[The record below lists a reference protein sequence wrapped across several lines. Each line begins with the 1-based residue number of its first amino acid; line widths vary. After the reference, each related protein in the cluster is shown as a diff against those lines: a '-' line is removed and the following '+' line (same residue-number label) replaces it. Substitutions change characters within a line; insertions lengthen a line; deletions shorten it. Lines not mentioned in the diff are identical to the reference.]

1 MPNIDDVLGDID
13 LNFENTVAKLL
24 ELIAIPSISSEPS
37 GEADIAR
44 AADWLK
50 HELDAI
56 DLPAEIVATKGHPV
70 VLARS
75 MATSNAE
82 HPRLLFYGHYD
93 VQPVGDPAQ
102 WTHAPFEPR
111 VIEEDGVHRFYGRG
125 SSDSKSQLWTF
136 IEALRA
142 WRAVHGEFPA
152 HVTVLL
158 EGEEECGSPSL
169 PDFIESRRSDLEC
182 DVAFIC
188 DAEMWS
194 PSQPAITTQL
204 KGLVHERV
212 TIFAPNPD
220 LHSGHYGA
228 VAANPIRILSTIL
241 AGLHDE
247 KGKVTIEGFY
257 EGVDDIPQSV
267 REQWAELAKERSL
280 IGDVDLTGG
289 VAEEGYSSLE
299 AMWGRPT
306 VDINGITGGNQ
317 GPGERS
323 VLPGSAT
330 SRLSF
335 RLVAGQKPETIRQR
349 FRSHVEA
356 RLPQGCKVE
365 FEGSGGSSAV
375 VLSQDSRFL
384 KASSRGLEGEWG
396 TPAVLRGTGG
406 AIPLVEQFSR
416 NLRAECVV
424 IGFILPSDAIHAPDE
439 RYDTKRLRKGVRSW
453 VRIFEQI
460 RRTQGADC
468 GG

>member
-1 MPNIDDVLGDID
+1 MPNRDDTLDDID
-13 LNFENTVAKLL
+13 RNFDVAISKLI

-37 GEADIAR
+37 GEGDIAR
-44 AADWLK
+44 AAGWLK
-50 HELDAI
+50 SELDSI
-56 DLPAEIVATKGHPV
+56 GLPARVVATKGHPV
-70 VLARS
+70 VLAKSEAVTGGAR
-75 MATSNAE
+75 
-82 HPRLLFYGHYD
+82 PKLLFYGHYD
-93 VQPVGDPAQ
+93 VQPVGDPEQ
-102 WTHAPFEPR
+102 WKHAPFEPR
-111 VIEEDGVHRFYGRG
+111 VIEEDGLHRFYGRG
-125 SSDSKSQLWTF
+125 ASDSKSQLWTF

-142 WRAVHGEFPA
+142 WKAVHGEFPA
-152 HVTVLL
+152 DIIVLL

-169 PDFIESRRSDLEC
+169 PYFIQHHRRELEC

-194 PSQPAITTQL
+194 PTQPAITTQL

-212 TIFAPNPD
+212 TISAPNPD

-228 VAANPIRILSTIL
+228 VAANPIRILSSIL

-247 KGKVTIEGFY
+247 KGRVTIDGFY
-257 EGVDDIPQSV
+257 DGIDDIPEKV

-289 VAEEGYSSLE
+289 VTEEGYSSLE

-335 RLVAGQKPETIRQR
+335 RLVAGQEPETIRRR
-349 FRSHVEA
+349 FRAHVAA

-365 FEGSGGSSAV
+365 FEGVGGSSAV
-375 VLSQDSRFL
+375 MLSQDSRFL
-384 KASSRGLEGEWG
+384 KAASRGLEGEWG

-416 NLRAECVV
+416 GLGAECVV
-424 IGFILPSDAIHAPDE
+424 IGFILPGDAIHAPDE
-439 RYDTKRLRKGVRSW
+439 RYDTERLRKGVRSW
-453 VRIFEQI
+453 VRIFEEIQSD
-460 RRTQGADC
+460 AEA
-468 GG
+468 